1 MLRALLV
8 PPPQTTVDVVRDPT
22 QRRAL
27 AIELVIV
34 GILTFGF
41 SAVYAIL
48 SLIEA
53 QLGAGIAHTTVALN
67 PTRSTNG
74 AIDFTR
80 QVMSAIRLGAI
91 ASLGVYLLWRSGI
104 RLNRVGLARR
114 PAGADIPPGL
124 VLAAVIGLP
133 GIGLLALSR
142 LLGINAQLIASPTDG
157 PWWQLPVLILID
169 RNRQCRRRRS
179 RRRRILHHAAASA
192 GRGREL
198 GAGRE
203 CGAARWLSP
212 VSGRGGRRGK
222 SVDGL
227 DLRSLLP
234 ADRSHL
240 AVGDRARDDRRGRV
254 RGLRIAGR
262 SPRVLEVSQ

>member
-22 QRRAL
+22 QRRGL
-27 AIELVIV
+27 VIELVIV

-91 ASLGVYLLWRSGI
+91 ASLGIYLLWRSGI

-114 PAGADIPPGL
+114 PAGADVPPGL
-124 VLAAVIGLP
+124 ILAAVIGLP

-157 PWWQLPVLILID
+157 PWWQLPVLILIAIGNAVAEEVVVVAYFIT
-169 RNRQCRRRRS
+169 RLRQLGAGENS
-179 RRRRILHHAAASA
+179 ALAASA
-192 GRGREL
+192 VLRGGYHL
-198 GAGRE
+198 YQGVGAGV
-203 CGAARWLSP
+203 GNLLMGLIF
-212 VSGRGGRRGK
+212 GRYFQRTDRTWPLVIAHATIDVVAFVGYA
-222 SVDGL
+222 
-227 DLRSLLP
+227 LL
-234 ADRSHL
+234 ADHL
-240 AVGDRARDDRRGRV
+240 GF
-254 RGLRIAGR
+254 LK
-262 SPRVLEVSQ
+262 

>member
-27 AIELVIV
+27 VIELVIV

-157 PWWQLPVLILID
+157 PWWQLPMLILIAIGNAVAEEVVVVAYFIT
-169 RNRQCRRRRS
+169 RLRQLGAGENS
-179 RRRRILHHAAASA
+179 ALAASA
-192 GRGREL
+192 VLRGGYHL
-198 GAGRE
+198 YQGVGAGV
-203 CGAARWLSP
+203 GNLLMGLIF
-212 VSGRGGRRGK
+212 GRYFQRTDRTWPLVIAHATIDVVAFVGYA
-222 SVDGL
+222 
-227 DLRSLLP
+227 LL
-234 ADRSHL
+234 ADHL
-240 AVGDRARDDRRGRV
+240 GF
-254 RGLRIAGR
+254 LK
-262 SPRVLEVSQ
+262 

>member
-1 MLRALLV
+1 M
-8 PPPQTTVDVVRDPT
+8 RDPT
-22 QRRAL
+22 QRRGL
-27 AIELVIV
+27 VIELVIV

-91 ASLGVYLLWRSGI
+91 ASLGIYLLWRSGI

-114 PAGADIPPGL
+114 PAGADVPPGL
-124 VLAAVIGLP
+124 ILAAVIGLP

-157 PWWQLPVLILID
+157 PWWQLPVLILIAIGNAVAEEVVVVAYFIT
-169 RNRQCRRRRS
+169 RLRQLGAGENS
-179 RRRRILHHAAASA
+179 ALAASA
-192 GRGREL
+192 VLRGGYHL
-198 GAGRE
+198 YQGVGAGV
-203 CGAARWLSP
+203 GNLLMGLIF
-212 VSGRGGRRGK
+212 GRYFQRTDRTWPLVIAHATIDVVAFVGYA
-222 SVDGL
+222 
-227 DLRSLLP
+227 LL
-234 ADRSHL
+234 ADHL
-240 AVGDRARDDRRGRV
+240 GF
-254 RGLRIAGR
+254 LK
-262 SPRVLEVSQ
+262 